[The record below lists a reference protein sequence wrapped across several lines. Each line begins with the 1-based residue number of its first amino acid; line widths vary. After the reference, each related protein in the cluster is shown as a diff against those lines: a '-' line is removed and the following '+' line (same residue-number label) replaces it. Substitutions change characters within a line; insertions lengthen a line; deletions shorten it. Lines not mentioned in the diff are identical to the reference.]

1 MSSSS
6 LVLDASSCVHPGETR
21 DLVEARLP
29 VSCFIIAKDEADR
42 IGTTIRSV
50 RAWVDEVIVVD
61 SGSTDGTRELARDL
75 GAAVFENAWP
85 GYGLQKRFG
94 EDRCRNTW
102 LLNLDADEEVTETLR
117 TEIHA
122 LFAEGEPAAD
132 GYEITIANLFPGET
146 HPGRFAHALSPV
158 RLYRRDRGRY
168 SESPVHDR
176 VAFEPNTRIARL
188 AGTVY
193 HRSIRSLGDQLAKLD
208 RYSTMQADD
217 FIARG
222 RRLSR
227 IRVFTEFPIAF
238 LKAWIGRRLVLR
250 GTYGFLVA
258 MNYAI
263 FRHIRIAKIYE
274 RTR

>member
-1 MSSSS
+1 MPS
-6 LVLDASSCVHPGETR
+6 LVFDDPMGVAQENAR
-21 DLVEARLP
+21 DPVEGRLP

-42 IGTTIRSV
+42 IGLTIRSV
-50 RAWVDEVIVVD
+50 RNWVDEVIVID
-61 SGSTDGTRELARDL
+61 SGSTDGTREISRDL

-85 GYGLQKRFG
+85 GYGEQKRFG
-94 EDRCRNTW
+94 EDQCRNRW
-102 LLNLDADEEVTETLR
+102 LLNLDADEEVTEELR
-117 TEIHA
+117 GEISA
-122 LFAEGEPAAD
+122 LFSGREPDAD
-132 GYEITIANLFPGET
+132 GYEITIVNLFPGEA

-168 SESPVHDR
+168 SPSPVHDR
-176 VAFEPNTRIARL
+176 VAFEPGARIARL
-188 AGTVY
+188 RGRVY
-193 HRSIRSLGDQLAKLD
+193 HRSIRSLGEQLSKLD

-222 RRLSR
+222 RRLPK

-238 LKAWIGRRLVLR
+238 FKAWIGRRLILR

-263 FRHIRIAKIYE
+263 FRHIRVAKIYE

>member
-1 MSSSS
+1 M
-6 LVLDASSCVHPGETR
+6 T
-21 DLVEARLP
+21 ARLP

-42 IGTTIRSV
+42 IGYAIRSV
-50 RAWVDEVIVVD
+50 RAWVDEVIVID
-61 SGSTDGTRELARDL
+61 SGSTDGTQDLAREL
-75 GAAVFENAWP
+75 GAVVVQNAWP
-85 GYGLQKRFG
+85 GYGQQKRFG

-102 LLNLDADEEVTETLR
+102 LLNLDADEEVTDALR
-117 TEIHA
+117 AEIHG
-122 LFAEGEPAAD
+122 LFANGEPVAD
-132 GYEITIANLFPGET
+132 GYEITIVTLFPGEE

-168 SESPVHDR
+168 SASPVHDR
-176 VAFEPNTRIARL
+176 VAFEADARIGRL
-188 AGTVY
+188 RGTVY

-208 RYSTMQADD
+208 RYSTMQAED

-222 RRLSR
+222 RRLAK
-227 IRVFTEFPIAF
+227 IRVFSEFPIAF
-238 LKAWIGRRLVLR
+238 FKAWIGRRLVLR

-263 FRHIRIAKIYE
+263 FRHIRVAKIYE